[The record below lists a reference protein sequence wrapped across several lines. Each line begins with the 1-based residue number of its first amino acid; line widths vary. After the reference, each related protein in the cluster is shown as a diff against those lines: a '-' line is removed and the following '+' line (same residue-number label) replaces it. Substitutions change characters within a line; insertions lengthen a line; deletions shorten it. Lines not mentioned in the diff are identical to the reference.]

1 MPILNSLASWYMT
14 KRIHQIDLFRKYP
27 HEVQAET
34 FEKLIESGKK
44 TEFGKKYG
52 FDEIK
57 NIEQFRREVPLQSYE
72 TLKPYID
79 RLRKGEQFLL
89 WPTEVKWFAKSAG
102 TTNDKSKLIPITE
115 ESLKG
120 CHYKG
125 GKDMI
130 TFYCNNYPDH
140 HLFTGKNLA
149 LGGSHQTDLF
159 ENYETYTGDVSAIII
174 QNLPFIADY
183 FRSPKVDIALIGEW
197 EEKLEKLSRS
207 TINEN
212 VVSLAGVPSWMLIL
226 LKKVLDIT
234 GKKNIQEIW
243 PNLEVY
249 FHGGVS
255 YSPYRYQVNE
265 ILGFNV
271 HLLEL
276 YNASEG
282 FFGMQDQRDSDE
294 LLLLLDYG
302 IYYEFLPEEE
312 WENDSEVSGSKT
324 LTLDEVETGKNYSL
338 IVSSTGGLWRY
349 NVGDTISFTNLLPYR
364 FRITGRTKHFINVF
378 GEEVMIANAE
388 KALEIACE
396 KTNAK
401 VNEYTVAPLYMDK
414 DGKQG
419 AHQWL
424 IEFGNPPE
432 DLNYFGEMLDNALK
446 SINSDYEAKRYHN
459 LALQPPQLIPLPS
472 GTFYKWLESKQKL
485 GGQHKIPRLFNERKF
500 AEEILGLLD

>member
-1 MPILNSLASWYMT
+1 MT

-27 HEVQAET
+27 HEVQGET
-34 FEKLIESGKK
+34 FEKLIASGKQ
-44 TEFGKKYG
+44 TEFGKKFG

-57 NIEQFRREVPLQSYE
+57 NIEQFRREVPIQSYE

-130 TFYCNNYPDH
+130 TFYCNNYPEH

-226 LKKVLDIT
+226 LKRILDVT
-234 GKKNIQEIW
+234 GKKSIKEIW

-255 YSPYRYQVNE
+255 YLPYRHQVNE
-265 ILGFNV
+265 VLGFDI

-312 WENDSEVSGSKT
+312 WDNESENSGGKT
-324 LTLDEVETGKNYSL
+324 LTLDEVELGKNYAL

-349 NVGDTISFTNLLPYR
+349 NVGDTIAFTNLLPYR
-364 FRITGRTKHFINVF
+364 FKITGRTKHFINVF
-378 GEEVMIANAE
+378 GEEVMIGNAE

-396 KTNAK
+396 KTNSK
-401 VNEYTVAPLYMDK
+401 VNEYTVAPIFMNK
-414 DGKQG
+414 NGKQG

-424 IEFGNPPE
+424 IEFGKAPD
-432 DLNYFGEMLDNALK
+432 DLNYFSEMLDNALK

-459 LALQPPQLIPLPS
+459 LALQAPQIKSLPIGS
-472 GTFYKWLESKQKL
+472 FYKWLESKQKL
-485 GGQHKIPRLFNERKF
+485 GGQHKIPRLSNERKF
-500 AEEILGLLD
+500 AEEILALLYQ

>member
-1 MPILNSLASWYMT
+1 MV

-27 HEVQAET
+27 HEVQAEW
-34 FEKLIESGKK
+34 FQKLIESGSE
-44 TEFGKKYG
+44 TEFGRKYG
-52 FDEIK
+52 FDDITNAK
-57 NIEQFRREVPLQSYE
+57 QFRKQVPLQSYE
-72 TLKPYID
+72 SLKPWID
-79 RLRKGEQFLL
+79 RLRHGEQFLL

-102 TTNDKSKLIPITE
+102 TTNDKSKFIPITE

-183 FRSPKVDIALIGEW
+183 FRSPSVDIALIGEW
-197 EEKLEKLSRS
+197 EEKLEKLSQS

-212 VVSLAGVPSWMLIL
+212 VVSLAGVPSWMLVL
-226 LKKVLDIT
+226 LKKILDVT
-234 GKKNIQEIW
+234 GKKSIKEIW

-255 YSPYRYQVNE
+255 YLPYRHQVNE
-265 ILGFNV
+265 ILGFDI

-282 FFGMQDQRDSDE
+282 FFGMQDQRDSQE
-294 LLLLLDYG
+294 LLLMLDYG

-312 WENDSEVSGSKT
+312 WENDSADAGEKT
-324 LTLDEVETGKNYSL
+324 LMLDEVELGKSYAL
-338 IVSSTGGLWRY
+338 IISTTGGLWRY
-349 NVGDTISFTNLLPYR
+349 NVGDTIEFTSLLPYR
-364 FRITGRTKHFINVF
+364 FKITGRTKHFINVF

-401 VNEYTVAPLYMDK
+401 VNEYTVAPVFMDK
-414 DGKQG
+414 EAKQG

-424 IEFGNPPE
+424 IEFGQAPN
-432 DLNYFGEMLDNALK
+432 DLHYFSEMLDNALK

-459 LALQPPQLIPLPS
+459 LALQSPQVQSLPT
-472 GTFYKWLESKQKL
+472 GTFYRWLKSKEKL
-485 GGQHKIPRLFNERKF
+485 GGQHKIPRLSNERKF
-500 AEEILGLLD
+500 VEEILKLLSIVP